1 MTISEIRTQI
11 RTQVLRGYGDS
22 VVRRSFVLL
31 CLMGPAFAI
40 NLLFY
45 YVAEA
50 LLSPADFG
58 LFYVA
63 VTAANVLY
71 SGSAV
76 LNIFFTRY
84 LVAVIRAG
92 DASAACAARSR
103 IQSLIVRWGA
113 PAALACILALLGF
126 GKWIGVESWPLIVLI
141 VLDAYAAYLI
151 DVDRALLQS
160 LRKTVPLG
168 GLTLVWMALR
178 FLLGITGMALFRTAW
193 GGLLGAVLAT
203 VIIVIVLSVVFAARG
218 KAAPLTFPAL
228 PSVRALLPVVL
239 GYASL
244 ILISN
249 LDVLVTYLL
258 LKNGALGIYS
268 ASSVFPKGILVVVTP
283 LLQMLYPMMVG
294 QQKPS
299 ADSKAVLQKSAGVT
313 LALSGAMALAVF
325 LFSGWLCGGAWGLK
339 LCRPHPLQN
348 LLVSAVLLSILRAL
362 VFYQSA
368 RARDWMAISMLIPA
382 AIYLLVA
389 QASNRAVET
398 VAAQFTVFSAIVL
411 LYYAALSLMAERR
424 SAVAH

>member
-1 MTISEIRTQI
+1 MTISEIRAN
-11 RTQVLRGYGDS
+11 VLRGYGDS

-45 YVAEA
+45 YVAES

-71 SGSAV
+71 AGSAV

-84 LVAVIRAG
+84 LVAVIRAEG
-92 DASAACAARSR
+92 TSAAYAARSR
-103 IQSLIVRWGA
+103 IQSLTLRLGA
-113 PAALACILALLGF
+113 PAALAGILLLLAF
-126 GKWIGVESWPLIVLI
+126 GRWIGVASWPLIVLI

-151 DVDRALLQS
+151 DVERALLQS
-160 LRKTVPLG
+160 LRKTVSLG
-168 GLTLVWMALR
+168 SLTLVWMALR
-178 FLLGITGMALFRTAW
+178 FLLGVAGMALFKTPW
-193 GGLLGAVLAT
+193 GGLLGAVLAS
-203 VIIVIVLSVVFAARG
+203 VIVIAVLSVVFVARG
-218 KAAPLTFPAL
+218 KAAPQSFPAL

-294 QQKPS
+294 QQRAS
-299 ADSKAVLQKSAGVT
+299 GNSGAVVQKSTGVT
-313 LALSGAMALAVF
+313 FALSGAMALAVY

-339 LCRPHPLQN
+339 LCRPQPLQI
-348 LLVSAVLLSILRAL
+348 LLISAVVLSIVRAL

-368 RARDWMAISMLIPA
+368 RARDWMAVSMLVPA
-382 AIYLLVA
+382 AAYLWIA
-389 QASNRAVET
+389 QTSDRTVET
-398 VAAQFTVFSAIVL
+398 VAAQFTIFSVIIL
-411 LYYAALSLMAERR
+411 LYFALLSLIAERR
-424 SAVAH
+424 SSYSR